1 MTINIIARNKCILNV
16 DVTGMQ
22 QLALNSVSG
31 LLYYNIIDTHDY
43 VEVLLF
49 QNGQGVKHK
58 LAINQE
64 FSAYPGLSS
73 DSISEILNQALINVT
88 HNNNDRF
95 ASYDPYTGKWTFNYT
110 ITACTY
116 KLRYMLGITQIPKN
130 QHDISDTVAVFSGT
144 PYFFVMCDKLNS
156 PMRYNWQYSNNA
168 NTYAANKNIVSI
180 TQNAFSI
187 TGPFALQGG
196 QFMIDGGLLK
206 NATFSIVGMWGEDVE
221 LSFDALWSF
230 SLMPAEVPT
239 MHDTFLQQL
248 AMKQQELQGG
258 GPGPGTGPGPG
269 PDDDNDNP
277 NDITPSENPDD
288 SVPPSDSKPPP
299 KPDYYVVTKR
309 GWMKHSQ
316 LRAPKPV
323 NFIIKGGSKGVP
335 LKWLQVM
342 NTQKQIGNKV
352 QDAIDKVQDTIDKVN
367 DINVKV
373 DKGIKYGNRLKQD
386 FSKDFRNL
394 NDQVK
399 NLGDKINDMEDI
411 AEHFMEDIVDDH
423 HELKKKIETLSL
435 LNTSQKQEES
445 IEEKPSEEEDEKTEI
460 EPQSIDFEE
469 SPVKQIQPIRSE
481 ERHKNKDKQI
491 PSDKEINITSELRH
505 QNEQKEKQLIQQV
518 QPLQK
523 PKTESRQSNQQAS
536 EIQKI
541 TPLLT
546 KKEENTDS
554 IDSNAYMTI
563 LEERREENKTNNST
577 DTNPVTT
584 NDQNKTND
592 DPNKTSNNSNCR
604 I

>member
-1 MTINIIARNKCILNV
+1 
-16 DVTGMQ
+16 
-22 QLALNSVSG
+22 
-31 LLYYNIIDTHDY
+31 
-43 VEVLLF
+43 
-49 QNGQGVKHK
+49 
-58 LAINQE
+58 
-64 FSAYPGLSS
+64 
-73 DSISEILNQALINVT
+73 
-88 HNNNDRF
+88 
-95 ASYDPYTGKWTFNYT
+95 
-110 ITACTY
+110 
-116 KLRYMLGITQIPKN
+116 
-130 QHDISDTVAVFSGT
+130 
-144 PYFFVMCDKLNS
+144 
-156 PMRYNWQYSNNA
+156 
-168 NTYAANKNIVSI
+168 
-180 TQNAFSI
+180 
-187 TGPFALQGG
+187 
-196 QFMIDGGLLK
+196 
-206 NATFSIVGMWGEDVE
+206 
-221 LSFDALWSF
+221 
-230 SLMPAEVPT
+230 
-239 MHDTFLQQL
+239 
-248 AMKQQELQGG
+248 
-258 GPGPGTGPGPG
+258 
-269 PDDDNDNP
+269 
-277 NDITPSENPDD
+277 
-288 SVPPSDSKPPP
+288 
-299 KPDYYVVTKR
+299 
-309 GWMKHSQ
+309 
-316 LRAPKPV
+316 
-323 NFIIKGGSKGVP
+323 
-335 LKWLQVM
+335 M

-491 PSDKEINITSELRH
+491 PSDKEINITSEPRH